1 MANTIRERIIQ
12 AIIAKLADIRTAR
25 GFATDLGS
33 HVYRAAMTIPTD
45 QTPAVSVIPGVEEC
59 TKSYAAQLCVMP
71 MRILGITRHLTENPS
86 VVAERMLGDI
96 IRCLL
101 EPELVLPFFSGSR
114 APVVGELISG
124 ATSLASATVLQ
135 VTVAA
140 GSWAAGTAAG
150 TIHLRDQGGT
160 FVDEVLSVTGAADC
174 ASISGDSVPGP
185 GFVAATAGLADEMAF
200 LGGGTEDYPESIDI
214 ATTVTAVFRV
224 NYRTVI
230 GNPYEQPS

>member
-1 MANTIRERIIQ
+1 MADTIREQIIQ
-12 AIIAKLADIRTAR
+12 AIIAKLADIRMTR

-59 TKSYAAQLCVMP
+59 TRSYATQLCTMP
-71 MRILGITRHLTENPS
+71 VRVLGVARHLSENPS

-101 EPELVLPFFSGSR
+101 EPEAVLPFTSGSR
-114 APVVGELISG
+114 APLPGEMIFG

-135 VTVAA
+135 VMLAA

-150 TIHLRDQGGT
+150 TIRLRDQSGT
-160 FVDEVLSVTGAADC
+160 FVDEVLSVTGTADC

-214 ATTVTAVFRV
+214 ATTVTAIFRV
-224 NYRTVI
+224 NYRTII